1 MKELYIDAVLQM
13 IKEGKEIS
21 VILGGLRKIMEQ
33 KGHTSLFAP
42 VLRGVMRS
50 LQTEKTTGTMVYI
63 AKEADR
69 EKLATHIAAALAAIN
84 AENDEP
90 TYVVDETL
98 IGGVLAKRNST
109 VIDRSYKTALINL
122 YRSVTK

>member
-13 IKEGKEIS
+13 IKEGKEFSGI
-21 VILGGLRKIMEQ
+21 IDGLQKIMQQ
-33 KGHTSLFAP
+33 KGHTSLLAP
-42 VLRGVMRS
+42 VLRGVLRV
-50 LQTEKTTGTMVYI
+50 LQTEKTTGTVIYI

-69 EKLATHIAAALAAIN
+69 EKLAARITTTLAAIN

-90 TYVVDETL
+90 TFVVDETL
-98 IGGVLAKRNST
+98 IGGVLAKRNNV